1 MDKEIKTTSWEESG
15 MMAYYPITEE
25 ESKAMLGDDIPE
37 ELTPEQIAKDNED
50 Y

>member
-15 MMAYYPITEE
+15 MMDYIPIPEE
-25 ESKAMLGDDIPE
+25 ISKAMLGDELPE
-37 ELTPEQIAKDNED
+37 VLTPEEEAEAD

>member
-1 MDKEIKTTSWEESG
+1 MTTSWEESG

-25 ESKAMLGDDIPE
+25 ESKAMLGGELPE
-37 ELTPEQIAKDNED
+37 VLTPEEEAEAD

>member
-25 ESKAMLGDDIPE
+25 ESKAMLGDELPE
-37 ELTPEQIAKDNED
+37 VLTPEEEAEAD